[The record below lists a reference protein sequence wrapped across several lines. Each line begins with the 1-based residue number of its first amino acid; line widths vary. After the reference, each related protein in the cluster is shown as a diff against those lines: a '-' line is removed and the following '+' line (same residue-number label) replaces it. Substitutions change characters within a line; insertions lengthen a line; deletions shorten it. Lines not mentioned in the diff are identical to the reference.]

1 MDVASMAEPIGE
13 HMAVMK
19 LYIWR
24 YGHYHCLRF
33 LQQAVET
40 IHILASTRAWQEAPA
55 SWFKPTHVMDRLAD
69 TDAAL
74 EAATAVIS

>member
-40 IHILASTRAWQEAPA
+40 IHILASTGLDKKLRLLGLNQ
-55 SWFKPTHVMDRLAD
+55 PTLWTVLLIRML
-69 TDAAL
+69 L
-74 EAATAVIS
+74 